1 MSDGA
6 GAVSQL
12 LRAWASGDLQARDEL
27 VPLVYHEL
35 RKRAS
40 GYLRHERPDHTLQAT
55 ALVHE
60 AFLRLAGQ
68 DRVAWQN
75 RGHFYAVAAQ
85 MMRRILVDYARER
98 QAAKRPGAAMRVDLD
113 ESIQAPEAPGSDIL
127 MLDEA
132 LSELSAMDP
141 RQGRIVE
148 LRYFG
153 GLSEQEVADAL
164 SVSRATVTREWK
176 RARAWLYHRMTP
188 APTRGSA

>member
-12 LRAWASGDLQARDEL
+12 LRAWAGGDVKARDEL

-85 MMRRILVDYARER
+85 MMRRILVDHARER
-98 QAAKRPGAAMRVDLD
+98 RAAKRPGAA
-113 ESIQAPEAPGSDIL
+113 
-127 MLDEA
+127 
-132 LSELSAMDP
+132 
-141 RQGRIVE
+141 
-148 LRYFG
+148 
-153 GLSEQEVADAL
+153 DA
-164 SVSRATVTREWK
+164 
-176 RARAWLYHRMTP
+176 
-188 APTRGSA
+188 RGSRRPNSGAGPAQLRRPDARRSPERVVGDGRTSRSHRGASILRRPFGAGGGRRVVGFAHHRHP